1 MDDIFKCNLILIF
14 SFENVQSFLYDTFFD
29 LTDKFW
35 QFYFEVLIAL
45 RLSIKPLSM
54 RGSHSERGKVVR
66 KFSDNCVGLARISYQ
81 FINHILSPKNVI
93 FVNKANHFESLPFNF
108 VKHFQIDF

>member
-1 MDDIFKCNLILIF
+1 MDDIFECNLILIF

-66 KFSDNCVGLARISYQ
+66 KFSDKWCWSSTNFLSVYQ
-81 FINHILSPKNVI
+81 P
-93 FVNKANHFESLPFNF
+93 HFES
-108 VKHFQIDF
+108 KKCHIC